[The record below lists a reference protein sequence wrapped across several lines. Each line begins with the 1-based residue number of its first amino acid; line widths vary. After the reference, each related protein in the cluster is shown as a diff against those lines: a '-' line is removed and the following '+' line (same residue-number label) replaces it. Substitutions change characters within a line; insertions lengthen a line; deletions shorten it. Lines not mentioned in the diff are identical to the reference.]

1 MPPWQSQGRP
11 VTQPVNRPDEVR
23 KFLEMKH
30 EVEAQVEAKYKNDP
44 NPITQFLLSVGVLVD
59 LEALRRMIMM
69 SDSNSSIFMSQKKID
84 ALRDYVAIIKDTAM
98 ITEKTIRQDAAA
110 RKLRREIAEEEGSM
124 DNFDV
129 VEVHMNR

>member
-23 KFLEMKH
+23 KFLEMKR